1 MCIMKNWKEE
11 NNQLVKEFELDDF
24 TGAADFVSKIVPLA
38 NEADH
43 HPDVLIHSYKKVK
56 VMLTTHD
63 KGKVTEK
70 DYDLAK
76 KIDRI

>member
-1 MCIMKNWKEE
+1 MNWEKKD
-11 NNQLVKEFELDDF
+11 NYLVKEFELENF
-24 TGAADFVSKIVPLA
+24 TGAVDFVNKIVPLA

-56 VMLTTHD
+56 VTLTTHD
-63 KGKVTEK
+63 EGKVTDK

-76 KIDRI
+76 KIDDI

>member
-1 MCIMKNWKEE
+1 MENWKEE
-11 NNQLVKEFELDDF
+11 NNKLVKEFELDDF
-24 TGAADFVSKIVPLA
+24 TATADFVNKIVPLA
-38 NEADH
+38 NKADH

-76 KIDRI
+76 KIDAID

>member
-1 MCIMKNWKEE
+1 MEWEIKDNL
-11 NNQLVKEFELDDF
+11 LVKEFVLSNF
-24 TGAADFVSKIVPLA
+24 TEAADLVQKIVPIA

-56 VMLTTHD
+56 VMLMTHSE
-63 KGKVTEK
+63 GKITDK

-76 KIDRI
+76 KIDQI

>member
-1 MCIMKNWKEE
+1 MNWEKKDNHIE
-11 NNQLVKEFELDDF
+11 KEFTLDDF
-24 TGAADFVSKIVPLA
+24 TGAADFLNKIVPLA

-43 HPDVLIHSYKKVK
+43 HPDILIHSYKKVK

-63 KGKVTEK
+63 KGKVTDK

-76 KIDRI
+76 KIDNI